1 MPSTNLANTSAFRQ
15 RSLRPGT
22 LPCDITC
29 QTQTPAAPQAR
40 HHSAHERPPS
50 LSSEPARATRMLGH
64 TRPRRQSGGGLA
76 ESASSWTFSLV
87 ATPQYLTRRG
97 APESPDDLHLFRR
110 SSLSSK
116 APCSLGGGSIPSFE
130 QAIWNTC
137 TARGAVSLNEGQ
149 MLGVPLDSHV
159 RSRIRSA
166 RILSL
171 RVCGA
176 WEMPRMTCSRRWK
189 LSSHS
194 MRLATF
200 LSITVALILIAPI
213 ALASPPIH
221 RGSREFMMA
230 LTATTS

>member
-15 RSLRPGT
+15 RSLPPGPQ
-22 LPCDITC
+22 PCDITC

-50 LSSEPARATRMLGH
+50 LSSEPARAVTVR
-64 TRPRRQSGGGLA
+64 
-76 ESASSWTFSLV
+76 
-87 ATPQYLTRRG
+87 
-97 APESPDDLHLFRR
+97 
-110 SSLSSK
+110 
-116 APCSLGGGSIPSFE
+116 
-130 QAIWNTC
+130 
-137 TARGAVSLNEGQ
+137 
-149 MLGVPLDSHV
+149 VPLDSHV

-176 WEMPRMTCSRRWK
+176 WEMPRMTSSRRWK

-213 ALASPPIH
+213 ALASPPDPSWVSGIYD
-221 RGSREFMMA
+221 GADGDDVVS
-230 LTATTS
+230 LIYDTAG

>member
-15 RSLRPGT
+15 RSLRSGT

-116 APCSLGGGSIPSFE
+116 APCSRRGGSIPSFE
-130 QAIWNTC
+130 QVIWNTC

-149 MLGVPLDSHV
+149 ILKARRTVPCCSGFCVAPRV
-159 RSRIRSA
+159 R
-166 RILSL
+166 
-171 RVCGA
+171 
-176 WEMPRMTCSRRWK
+176 WTC
-189 LSSHS
+189 
-194 MRLATF
+194 AE
-200 LSITVALILIAPI
+200 V
-213 ALASPPIH
+213 
-221 RGSREFMMA
+221 
-230 LTATTS
+230 